1 MKTRILSL
9 SLLILLLTWGCDDA
23 SNANNANNA
32 NNTNNTN
39 NTNNAN
45 NINNVD
51 LPFAIVDTAQES
63 CFGELAAAG
72 CVGVDEAFGG
82 QDAQYLGNRP
92 SYADNGD
99 GTVTDNVTGLMWVKT
114 PDLNADG
121 VINVDDKL
129 TWTEIQA
136 YVGTLNAEA
145 FAGHTDWR
153 LPTIKELYSLI
164 DFRGTDPSNGNE
176 DNLIPFIDDATFGF
190 DYGDTAAGERTIDSQ
205 YASGT
210 LYVSGDLLF
219 GVNFADGRIKGY
231 GLLGADGNDKT
242 FLLLCVRGNPAYGVN
257 DFVDNGD
264 GTVSDRATGLMWSRD
279 DSGAGMTWEEAL
291 AFAYARNAE
300 HYLGYSD
307 WRVPNIK
314 ELHSIVDY
322 ARSPDLTGSP
332 ALDPVFNATSIT
344 NEAGELD
351 WPYVWS
357 STTHAS
363 SNGMGS
369 AGSYVSFGRALGYMN
384 NNWVDVH
391 GAGAQ
396 RSDPKDGDPADYP
409 TGFGPQG
416 DAIRILNFVR
426 LVRGGATWDAS
437 VLAPVTCGDGTC
449 DGAETAA
456 NCPQDCVATTCGDG
470 TCEAGETSQTCPAD
484 CTGTCGDGVCD
495 AGEDAQNCAADCQ
508 AGPVSCT
515 LDDDCDLPGACPD
528 DAAIGCTCEATPM
541 GTDACIPN
549 CVTADDCPAAP
560 GVTLTCNPQG
570 LCVPGQ

>member
-1 MKTRILSL
+1 MKPRMTLLSFF
-9 SLLILLLTWGCDDA
+9 LLLNMLVACDD
-23 SNANNANNA
+23 SSSSNA
-32 NNTNNTN
+32 NNTNNV
-39 NTNNAN
+39 NNA
-45 NINNVD
+45 D
-51 LPFAIVDTAQES
+51 LPFPVVDTAQVA

-72 CVGVDEAFGG
+72 CVGVDAPFGG
-82 QDAQYLGNRP
+82 QDAQFLGNQP
-92 SYADNGD
+92 SYTDNGD
-99 GTVTDNVTGLMWVKT
+99 GTVSDHVTGLMWVKT
-114 PDLNADG
+114 PDLNGDG

-129 TWTEIQA
+129 TWTQIQA

-145 FAGHTDWR
+145 FAGYTDWR

-176 DNLIPFIDDATFGF
+176 DNLIPFIDDEMFGF

-231 GLLGADGNDKT
+231 GLIGPDGNDKT
-242 FLLLCVRGNPAYGVN
+242 FLLICVRGNPAYGVN
-257 DFVDNGD
+257 DFIDHGD
-264 GTVSDRATGLMWSRD
+264 GTVSDLATGLMWSRD

-291 AFAYARNAE
+291 AYAHTKNAE
-300 HYLGYSD
+300 NYLGYSD

-322 ARSPDLTGSP
+322 ARSPDLTDSP
-332 ALDPVFNATSIT
+332 ALSAVFNSTSII
-344 NEAGELD
+344 NEAGDLD
-351 WPYVWS
+351 WPYLWS
-357 STTHAS
+357 STTHES
-363 SNGMGS
+363 SNGLGS

-396 RSDPKDGDPADYP
+396 RSDPKNGDPADYP

-426 LVRGGATWDAS
+426 LVRVGATWDAS
-437 VLAPVTCGDGTC
+437 VLAPVTCGDGAC
-449 DGAETAA
+449 DAAETEAS
-456 NCPQDCVATTCGDG
+456 CPQDCRGVTTGECGDG
-470 TCEAGETSQTCPAD
+470 TCDADEDPQT
-484 CTGTCGDGVCD
+484 
-495 AGEDAQNCAADCQ
+495 CAADCQ
-508 AGPVSCT
+508 QGPVACT
-515 LDDDCDLPGACPD
+515 IDDDCLLPGACPD
-528 DAAIGCTCEATPM
+528 DAAVGCTCEATPQ
-541 GTDACIPN
+541 GTNACIPN
-549 CVTADDCPAAP
+549 CVTADDCPSAM
-560 GVTLTCNPQG
+560 GVTLTCNAQG